1 MYFIKIGAKG
11 LDYGA
16 VIVKIDHR
24 NDIHKRLREF
34 CKHINCDLISIA
46 NLTSNVDA
54 VVDDVGFLV
63 SKNPVFEIKLKN
75 PKTNSHTLAG
85 TILIGETIMTCEGK
99 DVVGFETYEK
109 ANDFLKQLDISLVG
123 QTY

>member
-11 LDYGA
+11 LDYEA
-16 VIVKIDHR
+16 VIVKIDHH

-63 SKNPVFEIKLKN
+63 RKNPVFEIKLQNSKA
-75 PKTNSHTLAG
+75 NSHTLAG
-85 TILIGETIMTCEGK
+85 TILVGETIMTC
-99 DVVGFETYEK
+99 
-109 ANDFLKQLDISLVG
+109 
-123 QTY
+123 